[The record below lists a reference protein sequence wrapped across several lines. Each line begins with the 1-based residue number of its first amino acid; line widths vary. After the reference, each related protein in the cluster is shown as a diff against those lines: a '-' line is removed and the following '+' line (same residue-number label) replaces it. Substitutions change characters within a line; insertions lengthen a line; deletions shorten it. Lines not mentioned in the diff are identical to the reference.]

1 MSGGGSF
8 GYSNANSKSNSE
20 YQNGSDFRQQVNPY
34 QQGYLNNMMAQAQS
48 TFAKYNKQ
56 FNKNV
61 KSANA
66 NQGAIFDTAKSGLM
80 NMLNGGAYTSPE
92 GNQIRN
98 HIMNQFN
105 PAGMQAAATPNYQ
118 QFGIGN
124 GTPVGM
130 NPYLTGGSMEGKIP
144 PMLQPPRPG
153 IPPGFGGQPQRPPQT
168 PPPGFGG
175 QPQMPPQTPLQFQQA
190 PMQLPPQNTGI
201 YRTQVMP
208 QQDLSRFQTML
219 QQQQMPAQISP
230 EELARR
236 RAMYGTF

>member
-8 GYSNANSKSNSE
+8 GYSNANSKSNSG

-56 FNKNV
+56 FDKNV

-66 NQGAIFDTAKSGLM
+66 NQGAIFDMTKSGLM

-98 HIMNQFN
+98 HIMDQFN

-130 NPYLTGGSMEGKIP
+130 NPYLTGGSMEGKMP
-144 PMLQPPRPG
+144 PMLQPPKPG
-153 IPPGFGGQPQRPPQT
+153 IPPGFGGQPQVP
-168 PPPGFGG
+168 
-175 QPQMPPQTPLQFQQA
+175 PQMPPQMPPQFQTM
-190 PMQLPPQNTGI
+190 PMQMPPQNLGFD
-201 YRTQVMP
+201 RTQVMGGP
-208 QQDLSRFQTML
+208 M
-219 QQQQMPAQISP
+219 QQQMPMQLNP

-236 RAMYGTF
+236 RAMFGQR